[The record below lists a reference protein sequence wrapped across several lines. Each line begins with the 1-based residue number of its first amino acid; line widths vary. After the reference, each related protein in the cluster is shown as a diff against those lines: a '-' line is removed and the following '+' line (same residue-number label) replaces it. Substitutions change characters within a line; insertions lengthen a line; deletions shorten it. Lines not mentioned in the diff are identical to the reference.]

1 MEAMITSEKLAEA
14 GVAEPQAKAH
24 ARAHQETLSEA
35 QTYTDESLE
44 EAKKELATKSDIMRL
59 ENHITRLESRLES
72 RMMEMELRM
81 EKNLAERDA
90 RSVRFAAWLM
100 VAITGVFSIIV
111 KVL

>member
-24 ARAHQETLSEA
+24 ARAHQETLDEA

-59 ENHITRLESRLES
+59 ENHITRLES